1 MRKWANGSGRAVGL
15 LALVGAIAVA
25 AGLALQAAS
34 SSPGAPP
41 DPIDGPTV
49 VPAAGTAGSGVEG
62 SAGIRHG
69 RQPRPQIA
77 GTKDSITGPV
87 LSQAEPTA
95 VRIARI
101 GVASRL
107 VGLGLDDAGAM
118 EVPADPSQAGWYI
131 EGPSP
136 GSLGPA
142 IIAGHVT
149 WNGEPGV
156 FFKLGQL
163 RRGDRVVVHRADGT
177 IAVFSVRRVVSF
189 SKARFPTRA
198 VFGPIDHAGLRLITC
213 GGLYDESAHRYL
225 DNVVVF
231 ADLMRVRT
239 G

>member
-1 MRKWANGSGRAVGL
+1 MRKWADAGGRAVWL
-15 LALVGAIAVA
+15 LALVGAVAVA

-41 DPIDGPTV
+41 HPIDGPTV
-49 VPAAGTAGSGVEG
+49 GPVAGTAGDGVEG
-62 SAGIRHG
+62 SARNRHG
-69 RQPRPQIA
+69 LQPPQTT
-77 GTKDSITGPV
+77 GTKDSISGPV
-87 LSQAEPTA
+87 LPQAEPTA

-101 GVASRL
+101 GVTSRL
-107 VGLGLDDAGAM
+107 VGLGLDDAGSM

-163 RRGDRVVVHRADGT
+163 RRGDRVAVHRADGT
-177 IAVFSVRRVVSF
+177 TAVFTVRRVVSF

>member
-1 MRKWANGSGRAVGL
+1 MRARTKGSGRAVWL

-34 SSPGAPP
+34 SSPGATPH
-41 DPIDGPTV
+41 PIDGSTV
-49 VPAAGTAGSGVEG
+49 GPAAGRAGRATEG
-62 SAGIRHG
+62 SAGTRHV
-69 RQPRPQIA
+69 RQASQQVA
-77 GTKDSITGPV
+77 GTQDAITGPV
-87 LSQAEPTA
+87 LSQAEPTT

-101 GVASRL
+101 GVASKL
-107 VGLGLDDAGAM
+107 VGLGLDDVGSM
-118 EVPADPSQAGWYI
+118 EVPTDPSQAGWYV

-163 RRGDRVVVHRADGT
+163 RRGDRVVVHRADET

-189 SKARFPTRA
+189 SKARFPTGA